1 MFKIQNISLTDIC
14 KKYGTPLYVYDSQK
28 IIENYSR
35 FVESFQV
42 KKLKIHYAC
51 KALSNITILR
61 LFKNLGAGLDCVS
74 IQEVELGLLAGF
86 NPADIVF
93 TPNNISDK
101 EYDNVIKKGVTINVD
116 NMSMLEYIGINHP
129 NVPVYIR
136 INPHLM
142 AGGNSKISTGH
153 IDSKFGISIHQ
164 VPNVKRIVER
174 LNIEVIGIHVHT
186 GSDIL
191 DSNVFI
197 RAAELV
203 FSVVEQ
209 FATVKHIDF
218 GSGFKVKYHHEDL
231 QTEIESFGFHFS
243 KSFNEFCKKM
253 GKDYT
258 LEFEPGKYMVS
269 DCGYFLA
276 NANIVKQTTSC
287 TFVGLD
293 SGFNHFIRPMFYEAY
308 HEIENISN
316 PEGDKKIYTVV
327 GYICET
333 DTFGHDRILNEVRKN
348 DKIMFRNAGAYC
360 FTMASNYNS
369 RYRPAEILIHNEKDY
384 LIRKR
389 ENMEDITRNQIQPE
403 IADWHV
409 NA

>member
-1 MFKIQNISLTDIC
+1 MFSIQNINPIDLC
-14 KKYGTPLYVYDSQK
+14 KEYGTPLYVYDSQK
-28 IIENYSR
+28 IIDNYTR
-35 FVESFQV
+35 FTESFQV
-42 KKLKIHYAC
+42 KKLKVHYAC
-51 KALSNITILR
+51 KALSNITVLR
-61 LFKNLGAGLDCVS
+61 LFKRLGAGLDCVS

-86 NPADIVF
+86 IPSDIVF
-93 TPNNISDK
+93 TPNNISEH
-101 EYDNVIKKGVTINVD
+101 EYNEVIKKGVTINVD
-116 NMSMLEYIGINHP
+116 NMNMLEYIGMNHP
-129 NVPVYIR
+129 DQAVFIR

-174 LNIEVIGIHVHT
+174 LNIDVIGIHVHT

-197 RAAELV
+197 QAAELI
-203 FSVVEQ
+203 FSVAEQ
-209 FATVKHIDF
+209 FDSVKHIDF

-231 QTEIESFGFHFS
+231 HTEIESFGFHFS
-243 KSFNEFCKKM
+243 QAFNEFCKKM
-253 GKDYT
+253 GKEYT
-258 LEFEPGKYMVS
+258 LQFEPGKYMVS
-269 DCGYFLA
+269 DSGYFFA
-276 NANIVKQTTSC
+276 NSNIVKQTTSC

-316 PEGDKKIYTVV
+316 PEGDKKIYTIV

-333 DTFGHDRILNEVRKN
+333 DTFGSDRILNEVRKN
-348 DKIMFRNAGAYC
+348 DIIMFRNAGAYC

-369 RYRPAEILIHNEKDY
+369 RYRPAEVLIHKGKSH

-389 ENMEDITRNQIQPE
+389 ETMEDIIKNQIQPE
-403 IADWHV
+403 IADWLQI
-409 NA
+409 A